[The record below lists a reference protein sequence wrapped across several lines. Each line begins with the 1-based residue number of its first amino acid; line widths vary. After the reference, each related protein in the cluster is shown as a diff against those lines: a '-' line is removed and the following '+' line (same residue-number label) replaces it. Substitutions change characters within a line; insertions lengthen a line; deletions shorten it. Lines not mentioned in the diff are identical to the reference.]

1 MKRLLLALCLCLVA
15 GASATAATLRPSIE
29 VEAEVVRIGDI
40 WEGAGQRAD
49 VAIARAPQPG
59 RRMVLDSRWLTEVAH
74 AYGVAWRPMSRY
86 DRTVVERASQI
97 IDRERIVARIAAALN
112 DHGIPADA
120 DIQLANGDLRIHLPV
135 DAEPEFAVRDIDFDQ
150 RTRRFSATLETSD
163 ERVRVAGMVHAVT
176 EVPVLVRGLGRG
188 DLVEEGHL
196 EWRRMRADRL
206 PRDAVLDPE
215 RIVGQ
220 AARQN
225 LRPGAVLRTADLQ
238 RPVIVAKGNI
248 VTMVLRS
255 AALTITAQGR
265 AAEDGGDGDV
275 IRVINSHSNLAVRAR
290 VEGPNAV
297 SVMINDTIVMN

>member
-120 DIQLANGDLRIHLPV
+120 DIQLANGDLRLHLPV
-135 DAEPEFAVRDIDFDQ
+135 DAELDVAVRDIDFDQ
-150 RTRRFSATLETSD
+150 RTRRFSATLETSTSGC
-163 ERVRVAGMVHAVT
+163 A
-176 EVPVLVRGLGRG
+176 
-188 DLVEEGHL
+188 
-196 EWRRMRADRL
+196 W
-206 PRDAVLDPE
+206 
-215 RIVGQ
+215 
-220 AARQN
+220 
-225 LRPGAVLRTADLQ
+225 PGWSM
-238 RPVIVAKGNI
+238 P
-248 VTMVLRS
+248 
-255 AALTITAQGR
+255 
-265 AAEDGGDGDV
+265 
-275 IRVINSHSNLAVRAR
+275 
-290 VEGPNAV
+290 
-297 SVMINDTIVMN
+297 